1 MADYTLSAKITGD
14 SSGFEK
20 AFSTAQKAA
29 DRFETRMKSISS
41 KLDSIG
47 SSLSGFGAKLS
58 LGISTPIALAA
69 KSMVNAASDFDENL
83 NKVDV
88 AFGESSEAVTSWAE
102 NATKQFGLSKNQ
114 ALEATALFG
123 DMATSMGLAQPE
135 AANMST
141 ALAGLAGDLASFKNI
156 GVDQAMSAL
165 AGVFTGETESLKQLG
180 IVMTETNLEEFASRT
195 GKVYKEMSQA
205 EKVQLRY
212 NYVMEMAANA
222 QGDYARTS
230 DGTANSLRT
239 FQGAVDN
246 LNIALGQHLLPT
258 LTPLVQKATEMVDA
272 FANASPQVQ
281 QIALKIAAVAAVA
294 GPALVIIGTLI
305 SSIGKI
311 AGVIGMIGAPVTIAI
326 TAIAALAA
334 GIVYLINTNETFR
347 NMVAAIWDFVRDKIQ
362 SAIQAIRPVAETL
375 FQGFIE
381 GAKSFLP
388 AFQSMF
394 STIKTIVGVLSD
406 ALSGFFSGLSEGFLG
421 SLSGIRGFG
430 NVFSTVIGLIAP
442 HIKMLLL
449 LFQNFGSQIV
459 SLVST
464 IGSSLVPVFTTLGTT
479 IGGIVSSLLPAFQ
492 SLMAN
497 LAPVIGD
504 IVTVGSQLIGSVI
517 DVLTM
522 ALPIVVNLLN
532 QVAPFLVQ
540 IASLIGN
547 VVASVG
553 PMISQLSGALVP
565 LLTSVINIIQTVLKV
580 IMNIVTAAMPAVIAI
595 MNVVMSV
602 IQAIVPVLTNIISV
616 VVSIVSVVI
625 SVIASIISA
634 ISPIV
639 SFIGGIISTIISVIS
654 PIVTFVASIIASI
667 ISIIGKIIGAVSGV
681 LDVIISTFSTAFSFV
696 QNIFANISKV
706 ISNAINV
713 ASSVIA
719 TIAGT
724 VGNVFN
730 SVYSIVSSIMDKV
743 GGYITGVFNGIKSAW
758 NGLTSFVSGVFS
770 GVASAVD
777 ALVSQV
783 KGFVNGVIGG
793 INAAIGL
800 INKIPGVNIGTIPYL
815 LHGTEDWQGGF
826 ARMNEG
832 GRGELTYLP
841 NGTQVIPHDI
851 SMKYAKESARANANT
866 TTTPIDYDRLI
877 QGICEAMGNVTV
889 QHTSTLNGKTV
900 ASELLPLM
908 DTGLGRKGVSRRR
921 NSI

>member
-156 GVDQAMSAL
+156 GVDQAMTAL

-347 NMVAAIWDFVRDKIQ
+347 NMVAAIWD
-362 SAIQAIRPVAETL
+362 L
-375 FQGFIE
+375 
-381 GAKSFLP
+381 
-388 AFQSMF
+388 
-394 STIKTIVGVLSD
+394 
-406 ALSGFFSGLSEGFLG
+406 
-421 SLSGIRGFG
+421 
-430 NVFSTVIGLIAP
+430 
-442 HIKMLLL
+442 
-449 LFQNFGSQIV
+449 
-459 SLVST
+459 
-464 IGSSLVPVFTTLGTT
+464 
-479 IGGIVSSLLPAFQ
+479 
-492 SLMAN
+492 
-497 LAPVIGD
+497 
-504 IVTVGSQLIGSVI
+504 
-517 DVLTM
+517 
-522 ALPIVVNLLN
+522 
-532 QVAPFLVQ
+532 
-540 IASLIGN
+540 SLIH
-547 VVASVG
+547 
-553 PMISQLSGALVP
+553 I
-565 LLTSVINIIQTVLKV
+565 
-580 IMNIVTAAMPAVIAI
+580 
-595 MNVVMSV
+595 
-602 IQAIVPVLTNIISV
+602 
-616 VVSIVSVVI
+616 
-625 SVIASIISA
+625 
-634 ISPIV
+634 
-639 SFIGGIISTIISVIS
+639 
-654 PIVTFVASIIASI
+654 
-667 ISIIGKIIGAVSGV
+667 
-681 LDVIISTFSTAFSFV
+681 
-696 QNIFANISKV
+696 
-706 ISNAINV
+706 
-713 ASSVIA
+713 
-719 TIAGT
+719 
-724 VGNVFN
+724 
-730 SVYSIVSSIMDKV
+730 
-743 GGYITGVFNGIKSAW
+743 
-758 NGLTSFVSGVFS
+758 
-770 GVASAVD
+770 
-777 ALVSQV
+777 
-783 KGFVNGVIGG
+783 
-793 INAAIGL
+793 
-800 INKIPGVNIGTIPYL
+800 
-815 LHGTEDWQGGF
+815 
-826 ARMNEG
+826 
-832 GRGELTYLP
+832 
-841 NGTQVIPHDI
+841 
-851 SMKYAKESARANANT
+851 
-866 TTTPIDYDRLI
+866 
-877 QGICEAMGNVTV
+877 
-889 QHTSTLNGKTV
+889 
-900 ASELLPLM
+900 
-908 DTGLGRKGVSRRR
+908 
-921 NSI
+921 

>member
-29 DRFETRMKSISS
+29 DRFETRMKSVSS
-41 KLDSIG
+41 KLDNIG

-58 LGISTPIALAA
+58 LGISTPLALAG

-88 AFGESSEAVTSWAE
+88 AFGESSEAVTAWAE

-141 ALAGLAGDLASFKNI
+141 ALGGLAGDLASFKNI
-156 GVDQAMSAL
+156 GVDQAMTAL

-347 NMVAAIWDFVRDKIQ
+347 NMVVATWDFVRDKIQ
-362 SAIQAIRPVAETL
+362 SFVSVLSSIDFGSIFSGITTQIR
-375 FQGFIE
+375 
-381 GAKSFLP
+381 SFVP
-388 AFQSMF
+388 AFESIF
-394 STIKTIVGVLSD
+394 SVIKIVVSTLQQ
-406 ALSGFFSGLSEGFLG
+406 ALSGFFSSLSNGFAEGLLGTEGF
-421 SLSGIRGFG
+421 GFG
-430 NVFSTVIGLIAP
+430 FTSILGLISP
-442 HIKMLLL
+442 PLKIVLL
-449 LFQNFGSQIV
+449 LFQNFGTQIMSLV
-459 SLVST
+459 SMIGSNLVPVFSTLGETIGGIASAIVPAMQSAFANLLPVVGQVIGTIGKLVST
-464 IGSSLVPVFTTLGTT
+464 ILPVLVSLFNQLAPFIVQLAQMIGQIAATLAP
-479 IGGIVSSLLPAFQ
+479 IIAQLVSSLLP
-492 SLMAN
+492 
-497 LAPVIGD
+497 VITN
-504 IVTVGSQLIGSVI
+504 IVTVVMNA
-517 DVLTM
+517 V
-522 ALPIVVNLLN
+522 
-532 QVAPFLVQ
+532 
-540 IASLIGN
+540 
-547 VVASVG
+547 
-553 PMISQLSGALVP
+553 
-565 LLTSVINIIQTVLKV
+565 TSI
-580 IMNIVTAAMPAVIAI
+580 MPALISILNVI
-595 MNVVMSV
+595 MSV
-602 IQAIVPVLTNIISV
+602 IQALVPIIMD
-616 VVSIVSVVI
+616 ILSVVI
-625 SVIASIISA
+625 SVISNIMSTVSPIISFVGGVISA
-634 ISPIV
+634 IM
-639 SFIGGIISTIISVIS
+639 GVIS
-654 PIVTFVASIIASI
+654 PIVTFISNVIASSVQVIGTIVGAVTGIFSTVFSI
-667 ISIIGKIIGAVSGV
+667 ISGV
-681 LDVIISTFSTAFSFV
+681 WSNISNFISTVINGIST
-696 QNIFANISKV
+696 V
-706 ISNAINV
+706 ISTLTNLVGGVFNGIYSV
-713 ASSVIA
+713 VSSVM
-719 TIAGT
+719 
-724 VGNVFN
+724 GNVREF
-730 SVYSIVSSIMDKV
+730 
-743 GGYITGVFNGIKSAW
+743 ITGVFNGIKSSW
-758 NGLTSFVSGVFS
+758 TGLTSFVSGVFS

-793 INAAIGL
+793 INSAIGL
-800 INKIPGVNIGTIPYL
+800 INKIPGVSIGTIPYL
-815 LHGTEDWQGGF
+815 LHGTDDWSGGF

-866 TTTPIDYDRLI
+866 TATPIDYDRLI